1 MENELVIMRDRQAVT
16 SSLQVAE
23 TFEKQHGHIMRD
35 IDKLLKTDS
44 PILEGEMFAKG
55 TYTNSRGKEYPMY
68 YMNRDGFTLLA
79 MGFTGKKAMQF
90 KLKYIEAFN
99 SMDKQLSVK
108 TDSYMIQDPI
118 KRAERWIEEQRELK
132 EVRNELEIAKPKVQF
147 ADAVSTSKTSI
158 SITTLAKL
166 LKQNGADI
174 GRNRLFAWLRNNNYL
189 IKSGNDRNT
198 PTQRSM
204 ELGLFEVREKTY
216 FNDYGDTAI
225 SKSSRV
231 TGKGQQYFISK
242 FLQEQY

>member
-1 MENELVIMRDRQAVT
+1 MENELVIMYDRQAVT

-23 TFEKQHGHIMRD
+23 TFEKRHD
-35 IDKLLKTDS
+35 N
-44 PILEGEMFAKG
+44 ILRNINSIKKDVLNFEEMFVESTEPDSYG
-55 TYTNSRGKEYPMY
+55 RDRRMY

-99 SMDKQLSVK
+99 SMEKQLSVK

-132 EVRNELEIAKPKVQF
+132 EVQKKLEIAKPKAQF

-189 IKSGNDRNT
+189 IKSGDDRNT

-216 FNDYGDTAI
+216 FNDYSDTAI

-231 TGKGQQYFISK
+231 TGKGQQYFINK
-242 FLQEQY
+242 FLKEQY

>member
-1 MENELVIMRDRQAVT
+1 MENELVIMHDRQAVT

-23 TFEKQHGHIMRD
+23 TFEKQHKNIIRD
-35 IDKLLKTDS
+35 IDKLLESGGSKLS
-44 PILEGEMFAKG
+44 REMFAKG
-55 TYTNSRGKEYPMY
+55 AYANRGKQYPMY

-79 MGFTGKKAMQF
+79 MGFNGKKAMQF

-99 SMDKQLSVK
+99 SMEKQLSVK
-108 TDSYMIQDPI
+108 ADSYMIQDPI

-132 EVRNELEIAKPKVQF
+132 EARKELEIAKPKAQF

-216 FNDYGDTAI
+216 FNDYGDTAL

-231 TGKGQQYFISK
+231 TGKGQQYFINK
-242 FLQEQY
+242 FLKEQY

>member
-1 MENELVIMRDRQAVT
+1 MENELVIMHDRQVVT

-23 TFEKQHGHIMRD
+23 TFEKQHKNIIRD
-35 IDKLLKTDS
+35 IDKLLESGGSKLS
-44 PILEGEMFAKG
+44 REMFSKG
-55 TYTNSRGKEYPMY
+55 AYANRGKQYPMY

-79 MGFTGKKAMQF
+79 MGFNGKKAMQF

-99 SMDKQLSVK
+99 SMEEQLSVK

-118 KRAERWIEEQRELK
+118 KRAERWIEERKELK
-132 EVRNELEIAKPKVQF
+132 EVQKKLEIAKPKAQF

-216 FNDYGDTAI
+216 FDDYGDTAL

-231 TGKGQQYFISK
+231 TGKGQQYFINK
-242 FLQEQY
+242 FLKEQY

>member
-1 MENELVIMRDRQAVT
+1 MENELVIMHDRQAVT

-23 TFEKQHGHIMRD
+23 TFEKRHDHVMRD
-35 IDKLLKTDS
+35 ISSIRKDV
-44 PILEGEMFAKG
+44 PNFGEMFSE
-55 TYTNSRGKEYPMY
+55 TNIPDSYGRGRRAF

-79 MGFTGKKAMQF
+79 MGFTGRKAMRF

-99 SMDKQLSVK
+99 SMETQIK
-108 TDSYMIQDPI
+108 TGYTIPNSY
-118 KRAERWIEEQRELK
+118 AEALKLAAEQAEKIEQQQQA
-132 EVRNELEIAKPKVQF
+132 LEIQAPKVTF

-174 GRNRLFAWLRNNNYL
+174 GRNRLFSWLRNNNYL

-231 TGKGQQYFISK
+231 TGKGQQYFINK
-242 FLQEQY
+242 FLKEQY

>member
-1 MENELVIMRDRQAVT
+1 MENELVIMHDRQAVT

-23 TFEKQHGHIMRD
+23 TFEKRHNN
-35 IDKLLKTDS
+35 
-44 PILEGEMFAKG
+44 ILRNINSIKKDVLNFEEMFVESTEPDSYG
-55 TYTNSRGKEYPMY
+55 RDRRMY

-90 KLKYIEAFN
+90 KLKYIKAFN
-99 SMDKQLSVK
+99 SMEKQLSVK

-118 KRAERWIEEQRELK
+118 KRAERWIEEQKELK
-132 EVRNELEIAKPKVQF
+132 EVRKELEVAKPKAQF

-166 LKQNGADI
+166 LKQNGANI

-216 FNDYGDTAI
+216 FNDYGDNAI

-231 TGKGQQYFISK
+231 TGKGQQYFINK
-242 FLQEQY
+242 FLKEQY

>member
-1 MENELVIMRDRQAVT
+1 MNELVVMKDQQAVT
-16 SSLQVAE
+16 TSLQVAT
-23 TFEKQHGHIMRD
+23 TFGKRHDHVLRD
-35 IDKLLKTDS
+35 INNLKKDV
-44 PILEGEMFAKG
+44 PNFGEMFSE
-55 TYTNSRGKEYPMY
+55 TNIPDSYGRNRQAFYL
-68 YMNRDGFTLLA
+68 NRDGFTLLA

-99 SMDKQLSVK
+99 SMEKQLAVK
-108 TDSYMIQDPI
+108 TESYMIQDPI
-118 KRAERWIEEQRELK
+118 KRAERWIEEHRELK
-132 EVRNELEIAKPKVQF
+132 EVQKELEIAKPKAQF

-174 GRNRLFAWLRNNNYL
+174 GRNRLFTWLRNNNYL

-216 FNDYGDTAI
+216 FDDYGDTAL

-231 TGKGQQYFISK
+231 TGKGQQYFINK
-242 FLQEQY
+242 FLKEQY

>member
-1 MENELVIMRDRQAVT
+1 MENELVIMHDRQAVT

-23 TFEKQHGHIMRD
+23 TFEKRHGN
-35 IDKLLKTDS
+35 
-44 PILEGEMFAKG
+44 ILRNINSIKKDVLNFKEMFVESTEPDSYG
-55 TYTNSRGKEYPMY
+55 RDRRMY

-99 SMDKQLSVK
+99 SMEKQLSVK

-132 EVRNELEIAKPKVQF
+132 EVQKKLEIAKPKAQF
-147 ADAVSTSKTSI
+147 ADAISTSKTSI

-189 IKSGNDRNT
+189 IKSGDDRNT

-216 FNDYGDTAI
+216 FNDYSDTAI

-231 TGKGQQYFISK
+231 TGKGQQYFINK
-242 FLQEQY
+242 FLKEQY

>member
-1 MENELVIMRDRQAVT
+1 MNELVVMKDQQAVT
-16 SSLQVAE
+16 TSLQVAT
-23 TFEKQHGHIMRD
+23 TFGKRHDHVLRD
-35 IDKLLKTDS
+35 INNLKKDV
-44 PILEGEMFAKG
+44 PNFGEMFSE
-55 TYTNSRGKEYPMY
+55 TNIPDSYGRNRRAFYL
-68 YMNRDGFTLLA
+68 NRDGFTLLA

-99 SMDKQLSVK
+99 SMEEQLAVK
-108 TDSYMIQDPI
+108 TESYMIQDPI
-118 KRAERWIEEQRELK
+118 KRAERWIEEHRELK
-132 EVRNELEIAKPKVQF
+132 EVQKELEIAKPKAQF

-174 GRNRLFAWLRNNNYL
+174 GRNRLFTWLRNNNYL

-216 FNDYGDTAI
+216 FDDYGDNAI

-231 TGKGQQYFISK
+231 TGKGQQYFINK
-242 FLQEQY
+242 FLKEQY

>member
-1 MENELVIMRDRQAVT
+1 MENELVIMHDRQAVT

-23 TFEKQHGHIMRD
+23 TFEKRHDHVMRD
-35 IDKLLKTDS
+35 ISSIRKDV
-44 PILEGEMFAKG
+44 PNFGEMFSE
-55 TYTNSRGKEYPMY
+55 TNIPDSYGRGRRAF

-79 MGFTGKKAMQF
+79 MGFTGRKAMQF

-99 SMDKQLSVK
+99 SMEKQLSVK

-132 EVRNELEIAKPKVQF
+132 EARKELEIAKPKAQF

-216 FNDYGDTAI
+216 FNDYGDTAL

-242 FLQEQY
+242 FLKEQY

>member
-1 MENELVIMRDRQAVT
+1 MENELVIMHDRQAVT

-23 TFEKQHGHIMRD
+23 TFEKRHD
-35 IDKLLKTDS
+35 N
-44 PILEGEMFAKG
+44 ILRNINSIKKDVLNFEEMFVESTEPDSYG
-55 TYTNSRGKEYPMY
+55 RDRRMY

-90 KLKYIEAFN
+90 KLKYIKAFN
-99 SMDKQLSVK
+99 SMEKQLSVK
-108 TDSYMIQDPI
+108 TDSYMIKDPI

-132 EVRNELEIAKPKVQF
+132 EVRKELEIAKPKAQF

-216 FNDYGDTAI
+216 FDDYGDTAI

-231 TGKGQQYFISK
+231 TGKGQQYFINK
-242 FLQEQY
+242 FLKEQY

>member
-1 MENELVIMRDRQAVT
+1 MENELVIMHDRQVVT
-16 SSLQVAE
+16 SSLQVAD
-23 TFEKQHGHIMRD
+23 TFGKQHKHVLES
-35 IDKLLKTDS
+35 IDKLVAENQATKS
-44 PILEGEMFAKG
+44 MFAKG
-55 TYTNSRGKEYPMY
+55 TYTNRGKEYPMY

-79 MGFTGKKAMQF
+79 MGFNGKKAMQF

-99 SMDKQLSVK
+99 FMEKQLSVK

-132 EVRNELEIAKPKVQF
+132 EVRNELEIAKPKAQF
-147 ADAVSTSKTSI
+147 ADAISTSKTSI

-231 TGKGQQYFISK
+231 TGKGQQYFINK
-242 FLQEQY
+242 FLKEQY

>member
-1 MENELVIMRDRQAVT
+1 MENELVIMHDRQAVT

-23 TFEKQHGHIMRD
+23 TFEKQHKNIIRD
-35 IDKLLKTDS
+35 IDKLLESGGSTLS
-44 PILEGEMFAKG
+44 REMFAKG
-55 TYTNSRGKEYPMY
+55 AYANRGKQYPMY

-99 SMDKQLSVK
+99 SMEKQLSVK

-132 EVRNELEIAKPKVQF
+132 EVQKKLEIAKPKAQF

-189 IKSGNDRNT
+189 IKSGDDRNT

-216 FNDYGDTAI
+216 FNDYSDTAI

-231 TGKGQQYFISK
+231 TGKGQQYFINK
-242 FLQEQY
+242 FLKEQY

>member
-1 MENELVIMRDRQAVT
+1 MNELVVMKDRQAVT
-16 SSLQVAE
+16 TSLRVAK

-44 PILEGEMFAKG
+44 PILESEMFAKG

-99 SMDKQLSVK
+99 SMEKQLSVK

-118 KRAERWIEEQRELK
+118 KRAERWIEEHRELK
-132 EVRNELEIAKPKVQF
+132 EVQKELEIAKPKAQF

-231 TGKGQQYFISK
+231 TGKGQQYFINK
-242 FLQEQY
+242 FLQGQF